1 MNNSSTVV
9 VKATI
14 TTLILLRSVKLS
26 AKVRACTPLS
36 VTKIILHLP
45 YFVDN
50 VFIMYIDTEEECPEG
65 MVYQK
70 CGTACPTTCDNKD
83 EEIICTKQCVH
94 GELLNQ
100 TFYKKKKISL
110 QESSK

>member
-1 MNNSSTVV
+1 
-9 VKATI
+9 
-14 TTLILLRSVKLS
+14 
-26 AKVRACTPLS
+26 
-36 VTKIILHLP
+36 
-45 YFVDN
+45 
-50 VFIMYIDTEEECPEG
+50 

-100 TFYKKKKISL
+100 TFYKKKKSVCKNQANEERCMVFHHDIRGFFPTWAGIVQL
-110 QESSK
+110 